1 MSSADLTRLL
11 DRAGDGDRS
20 AWNAVFDEVYAELQL
35 LARRQRARWSG
46 DDTLN
51 TTALIHEAWLKLVRP
66 DELNLR
72 SRGHFFAL
80 ASRAMRQILCNHAR
94 DRKAQK
100 RGGDLHPVTLEEGMV
115 AAAPGSIP
123 GGRLDDLDDAL
134 TRLEADHP
142 RAARIVECRF
152 FGGLSVQETADAL
165 DISPRTVKRE
175 WRFAQAWLQG
185 EMTEGSETTHGG
197 EG

>member
-1 MSSADLTRLL
+1 MSTAELTRLL
-11 DRAGDGDRS
+11 DRAGEGDRS
-20 AWNAVFDEVYAELQL
+20 AWDAVFDRVYDELQL
-35 LARRQRARWSG
+35 LARRQRSRWTG

-51 TTALIHEAWLKLVRP
+51 TTALVHEAWLKLVRP
-66 DELNLR
+66 DRVTLR

-94 DRKAQK
+94 DRRAQK
-100 RGGDLHPVTLEEGMV
+100 RGGDRQPVTLQESLVDHASRSV
-115 AAAPGSIP
+115 A
-123 GGRLDDLDDAL
+123 GGRLDDLDEAL

-165 DISPRTVKRE
+165 EISPRTVKRE

-185 EMTEGSETTHGG
+185 ELTGGNEG
-197 EG
+197 